1 MKVYMSYYNKY
12 LKYKLK
18 YLELSGKL
26 NKVGGMFHYPEPR
39 TPESRT
45 PEPRTPESRTPEP
58 RTPGTPEMSQLPQQT
73 SDQKLFDGDRLN
85 NWKNVSPT
93 RQQFSQSC
101 GPASIQFI
109 LKILENPICFYQ
121 SDGLK
126 NTYDLIELL
135 ERAGYSPGYFYTID
149 GKNISDKYSYD
160 ESPSPLPQKKIKL
173 FVRPV
178 PIMQERDDKEYNI
191 KLTDYNDV
199 NSSVTA
205 LLDKVDDNCPMI
217 CSITHPRIYGHWIV
231 LLARDETTYTIYEP
245 YEGAVIKLE
254 KSSLLDVIKGD
265 PQHIIVL
272 CPNKFK
278 RT

>member
-1 MKVYMSYYNKY
+1 MSYYNKY

-26 NKVGGMFHYPEPR
+26 NKVGGMFHYSEPR
-39 TPESRT
+39 TPD
-45 PEPRTPESRTPEP
+45 PRTPKTPDP
-58 RTPGTPEMSQLPQQT
+58 RTPGTPEMSRLPQQT
-73 SDQKLFDGDRLN
+73 SDRKLFNGYRLN

-93 RQQFSQSC
+93 RQHFPQSC

-109 LKILENPICFYQ
+109 LKILKNPMCFYQ

-126 NTYDLIELL
+126 NTYALIELL
-135 ERAGYSPGYFYTID
+135 EHAGYSPGYFYTTD

-160 ESPSPLPQKKIKL
+160 ESLSPIQQKNKIKL
-173 FVRPV
+173 SDIRRPV
-178 PIMQERDDKEYNI
+178 PIMQKRDDREYNI

-199 NSSVTA
+199 NPSVEV
-205 LLDKVDDNCPMI
+205 LLNKVKAECPMI
-217 CSITHPRIYGHWIV
+217 CSITHGEIDGHWIV
-231 LLARDETTYTIYEP
+231 LLASDDTTYTIYEP

-278 RT
+278 K

>member
-1 MKVYMSYYNKY
+1 MSYYNKY

-45 PEPRTPESRTPEP
+45 PDSRTPEP

-73 SDQKLFDGDRLN
+73 SDRKLFDGDRLN

-93 RQQFSQSC
+93 RQQFPQSC

-109 LKILENPICFYQ
+109 LKILENHMCFYQ

-135 ERAGYSPGYFYTID
+135 KRAGYSPGYFYTKN
-149 GKNISDKYSYD
+149 GENISDKYSYD
-160 ESPSPLPQKKIKL
+160 ESPSPIQQKKKIKL
-173 FVRPV
+173 SVIPV
-178 PIMQERDDKEYNI
+178 PIMQDRNDKEYNI
-191 KLTDYNDV
+191 KLTDYNDL

-217 CSITHPRIYGHWIV
+217 CSITHHRIHGHWIV
-231 LLARDETTYTIYEP
+231 LLASDETTYTIYEP

>member
-1 MKVYMSYYNKY
+1 MSYYNKY

-45 PEPRTPESRTPEP
+45 PDSRTPEP
-58 RTPGTPEMSQLPQQT
+58 RTPGTPEMSRLPQQT
-73 SDQKLFDGDRLN
+73 SDRKLFDGDRLSK
-85 NWKNVSPT
+85 WKNVSPT
-93 RQQFSQSC
+93 RQQFPQSC

-109 LKILENPICFYQ
+109 LKILENPMCFDQ

-126 NTYDLIELL
+126 NTYALIKLL
-135 ERAGYSPGYFYTID
+135 EYAGYSPGYFYTEY
-149 GKNISDKYSYD
+149 GENISNKP
-160 ESPSPLPQKKIKL
+160 PSLLPQKKKIKL
-173 FVRPV
+173 SGIPV
-178 PIMQERDDKEYNI
+178 PIMQERDDRKYNI
-191 KLTDYNDV
+191 KLNDYNDV
-199 NSSVTA
+199 NYSVKV
-205 LLDKVDDNCPMI
+205 LLNKVDDKCPMI
-217 CSITHPRIYGHWIV
+217 CSITHHIIYGHWIV
-231 LLARDETTYTIYEP
+231 LLASDETTYTIYEP

-254 KSSLLDVIKGD
+254 KSSLLYVIKGD

>member
-1 MKVYMSYYNKY
+1 MSYYNKY

-39 TPESRT
+39 TPD
-45 PEPRTPESRTPEP
+45 PRTPKTPDP
-58 RTPGTPEMSQLPQQT
+58 RTPGTPEMSRLPQQT
-73 SDQKLFDGDRLN
+73 SDRKLFDGDRLSK
-85 NWKNVSPT
+85 WKNVSPT
-93 RQQFSQSC
+93 RQHFPQSC

-109 LKILENPICFYQ
+109 LTILEKPMCFEQ

-135 ERAGYSPGYFYTID
+135 KRAGYSPGYFYTED
-149 GKNISDKYSYD
+149 GENISDKP
-160 ESPSPLPQKKIKL
+160 PSQQEKNIKL
-173 FVRPV
+173 SGIPA
-178 PIMQERDDKEYNI
+178 PIMQERDDIKYNI
-191 KLTDYNDV
+191 KRIDSNDKHQ
-199 NSSVTA
+199 SVKV
-205 LLDKVDDNCPMI
+205 LLDKVDDKCPMI
-217 CSITHPRIYGHWIV
+217 CSITHPRICGHWIV
-231 LLARDETTYTIYEP
+231 LLASDDITYTIYEP